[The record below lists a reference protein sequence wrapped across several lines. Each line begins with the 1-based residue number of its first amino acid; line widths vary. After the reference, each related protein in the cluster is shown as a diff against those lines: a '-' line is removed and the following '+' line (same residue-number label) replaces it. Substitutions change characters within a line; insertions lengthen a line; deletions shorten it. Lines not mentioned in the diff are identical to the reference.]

1 MNTKNSTQRTL
12 LLSNIHNSQV
22 QQVQSFAT
30 DFSEAD
36 KVIKN
41 AALPI
46 SLQKS
51 EAQTAVQTSSI
62 TLDKSVS
69 YI

>member
-1 MNTKNSTQRTL
+1 MNAKTSTQRTL

-22 QQVQSFAT
+22 QPAQSFAT
-30 DFSEAD
+30 DFSDAD
-36 KVIKN
+36 KVIKT

-46 SLQKS
+46 PLQKS
-51 EAQTAVQTSSI
+51 EAQAAVQTSAI
-62 TLDKSVS
+62 KLDTSVS

>member
-12 LLSNIHNSQV
+12 LLSNIHSQV

-30 DFSEAD
+30 DFSDAD
-36 KVIKN
+36 KVIKT

-46 SLQKS
+46 PLQKS
-51 EAQTAVQTSSI
+51 EAQAAVQTSAI
-62 TLDKSVS
+62 KLDTTVS

>member
-12 LLSNIHNSQV
+12 LLSNIHSQV

-30 DFSEAD
+30 DFSDAD

-41 AALPI
+41 AAMPI

-51 EAQTAVQTSSI
+51 EAQAAVQTSSI